1 MEKGIYLLEILEKLP
16 SMYEN
21 ISLTQQHFIPYR
33 KMTKYLEEKKLES
46 IISFN
51 QSWISS
57 CEKIAQ

>member
-21 ISLTQQHFIPYR
+21 ISFTQQHFIPYR
-33 KMTKYLEEKKLES
+33 KMIKYLEEKKLES

-51 QSWISS
+51 QNWISS